1 MKTKTMEVKLDKGLE
16 ARPVAL
22 LVQEASKYQSKVYI
36 EYGDKRINAK
46 SIMGMMNL
54 TLGNGE
60 EIKVVTDGDDETEAL
75 DGIDKFLSSAAV

>member
-22 LVQEASKYQSKVYI
+22 LVQEASKYRSKVYI

-54 TLGNGE
+54 PLGSGE
-60 EIKVVTDGDDETEAL
+60 EIKVVVEGDDESEAL
-75 DGIDKFLSSAAV
+75 EGIDRFLSSAAV